1 MLTDI
6 DLAQKIHT
14 LEERLLD
21 PEVRADSNLVS
32 ELLADDF
39 YEIGASGNTFDKTA
53 TVQSLSNE
61 IEQFSKWTISDFT
74 MILLGPKIVQVRY
87 RIPES
92 STLRSSLWRK
102 ENDGWVIFFHQ
113 GTFANYHDAMRP
125 LLHVS

>member
-32 ELLADDF
+32 VLLADDF

-113 GTFANYHDAMRP
+113 GTFAPTA
-125 LLHVS
+125 